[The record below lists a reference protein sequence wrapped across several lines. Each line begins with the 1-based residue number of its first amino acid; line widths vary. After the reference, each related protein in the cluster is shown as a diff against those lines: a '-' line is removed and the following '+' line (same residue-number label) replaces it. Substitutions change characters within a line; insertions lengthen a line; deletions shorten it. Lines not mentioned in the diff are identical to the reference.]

1 MTTIYFM
8 RHSEPLKYNNI
19 NNRDSLQ
26 IQNEKWSLTENG
38 ENIAKEK
45 SKNEELN
52 NFDIVYSS
60 NYVRAIGTAKYFT
73 SDKINIDERF
83 GERKFGINSWD
94 ELPADFFEKQ
104 FSDFDYKIG
113 IGESINDVIKR
124 EEEALLN
131 ILYNNRDQKILV
143 VGHSTAITALLSKW
157 CQVNYNGPYTFKND
171 VFFDGKWDYCE
182 TFKLEF
188 DDNNQLINI
197 QNIVF
202 KE

>member
-1 MTTIYFM
+1 MILIITGCGCNKKYTTNTCELVSDQSGSGYISYKTYKIY
-8 RHSEPLKYNNI
+8 STKDLVNKVEI
-19 NNRDSLQ
+19 
-26 IQNEKWSLTENG
+26 TE
-38 ENIAKEK
+38 EIK
-45 SKNEELN
+45 SNKK
-52 NFDIVYSS
+52 DI
-60 NYVRAIGTAKYFT
+60 
-73 SDKINIDERF
+73 
-83 GERKFGINSWD
+83 
-94 ELPADFFEKQ
+94 LDFFEKQ

-157 CQVNYNGPYTFKND
+157 CQVNYTGPYTFKNN

-202 KE
+202 K

>member
-1 MTTIYFM
+1 MIIGVDDMTTIYFM

-73 SDKINIDERF
+73 SDI
-83 GERKFGINSWD
+83 
-94 ELPADFFEKQ
+94 
-104 FSDFDYKIG
+104 
-113 IGESINDVIKR
+113 
-124 EEEALLN
+124 LL
-131 ILYNNRDQKILV
+131 IIV
-143 VGHSTAITALLSKW
+143 SSMVGGGHSL
-157 CQVNYNGPYTFKND
+157 
-171 VFFDGKWDYCE
+171 
-182 TFKLEF
+182 
-188 DDNNQLINI
+188 
-197 QNIVF
+197 
-202 KE
+202 